1 MEERELMVEIPIE
14 RYEELLDIESRVNTA
29 TDLVLADKD
38 IKLEVLLRV
47 IGTGGMIDVADRI
60 RKADEEFWQR
70 LKEKEKEKE
79 NGN

>member
-1 MEERELMVEIPIE
+1 MEERLLVEIPLE
-14 RYEELLDIESRVNTA
+14 RYEELIDIESRVTTA
-29 TDLVLADKD
+29 TALVMADKD

-60 RKADEEFWQR
+60 KKADEEFWKM
-70 LKEKEKEKE
+70 LKEKGKE